1 MTFLLMVAGCLR
13 EAGMSAFQTSTD
25 APDVAAGLASRVSQS
40 AHSSITAGTKPGWPE
55 LQELEPLLKGKNM
68 HQKAVRYVNRTTA
81 AAASTLA
88 ATASSVAAAALAA
101 SIILSPAADA
111 SVRMDGV
118 HTDLA
123 RAVQLNQVTAEQAA
137 DSRQGW
143 RGGFSAR
150 PEIPRILAHFW
161 PFFDP
166 LKRRFD
172 SSAEVL

>member
-1 MTFLLMVAGCLR
+1 
-13 EAGMSAFQTSTD
+13 MSAFQTSTD

-40 AHSSITAGTKPGWPE
+40 AHSSITPGTKPGWPE

-68 HQKAVRYVNRTTA
+68 HQKAVRYVNRTT

-123 RAVQLNQVTAEQAA
+123 RAVELNQVTAEQAA
-137 DSRQGW
+137 R
-143 RGGFSAR
+143 FEAR
-150 PEIPRILAHFW
+150 LAGRILGEA
-161 PFFDP
+161 
-166 LKRRFD
+166 
-172 SSAEVL
+172 

>member
-81 AAASTLA
+81 AADSTLA

-123 RAVQLNQVTAEQAA
+123 RAVELNQVTAEQAA
-137 DSRQGW
+137 R
-143 RGGFSAR
+143 FEAR
-150 PEIPRILAHFW
+150 LAGRILGEA
-161 PFFDP
+161 
-166 LKRRFD
+166 
-172 SSAEVL
+172 